1 MPFETF
7 MRQRAPVTGDPT
19 VTIQKRGTLSLNV
32 PAYVALGS
40 PDAVELLFDREQ
52 RLMALRAVDPSAE
65 SAYPIR
71 PLGRGSTWL
80 VSGKAF
86 MKFYGIETGGARRW
100 AGRIE
105 DGLLILDLKEPGTD
119 VSIGGRNQEA
129 DTHSERPLFG

>member
-1 MPFETF
+1 MSFETF
-7 MRQRAPVTGDPT
+7 MRQRAPVTGEPS

-32 PAYVALGS
+32 PAYSALGS
-40 PDAVELLFDREQ
+40 PEAVELLFDRDQ

-86 MKFYGIETGGARRW
+86 TKYYGIETGSAHRW
-100 AGRIE
+100 TGRVE
-105 DGLLILDLKEPGTD
+105 DGLLIVDLKEPGTD
-119 VSIGGRNQEA
+119 VSMGRSQDA
-129 DTHSERPLFG
+129 DTDLERPKFL